1 MSDYNTVVQ
10 NFNANV
16 NQALGTNADTKTYL
30 EAMKL
35 LASSGMSEN
44 VQFKQVMSESLN
56 KQVDNYAQASMDI
69 SNYNKLMTSTDYIN
83 QQLTKEHSRTEGIVS
98 ELKKRLYASKQK
110 IQNYIY
116 LTNKL
121 EFFLSLVFYTVIL
134 LLVLLWAVRMGV
146 QGLFSSAA
154 MYTVMVVSCIIY
166 GSIMIYTII
175 WSSYRTK
182 YDWTKFYWHGKLP
195 GTGTGCPTIK

>member
-16 NQALGTNADTKTYL
+16 NQALGANADTKTYL

-44 VQFKQVMSESLN
+44 AQFKQVMSDSLN
-56 KQVDNYAQASMDI
+56 KQVGNYAQASMDI

-83 QQLTKEHSRTEGIVS
+83 QQLTKEHNRTEGIVS

-121 EFFLSLVFYTVIL
+121 EFLLSLVLYTAIL

-146 QGLFSSAA
+146 QGLFSSPA
-154 MYTVMVVSCIIY
+154 MYAVMVVTCVVY
-166 GSIMIYTII
+166 GAFMIYSII

-182 YDWTKFYWHGKLP
+182 YDWTKFYWHGELP
-195 GTGTGCPTIK
+195 GTGTGCPNIR